1 MICMTHRIVLTSLLS
16 IKHLLLYV
24 YLMTLCLILVPGN
37 IELKE
42 TNTILIT
49 TYWYRSFKLTT
60 TKITNCTKI
69 VCWGGLCSMRANI
82 LRTDYTLVTQTESQV
97 PLSCLIPRLISY
109 LSLRCPPPH
118 CPPSGLIRPLIW
130 L

>member
-69 VCWGGLCSMRANI
+69 VCVGEGGGAMFNEGLTSQEQTI
-82 LRTDYTLVTQTESQV
+82 L
-97 PLSCLIPRLISY
+97 
-109 LSLRCPPPH
+109 
-118 CPPSGLIRPLIW
+118 
-130 L
+130 